1 MNDET
6 AVRRVCDGDRDA
18 FEVLIRR
25 HAGAVLSFVHR
36 FLPSPDDAEDVSQ
49 DVFVQAFH
57 RLHQFDPSIG
67 QFRSWL
73 FRIAANMSMNE
84 LRRRERRQARESIV
98 ARDRDQDGQ
107 SAGADRLDGRM
118 SAGVRE
124 ALLSLPSKERQVI
137 LLAFYH
143 DMAYREISEL
153 LGIPLGTVKSR
164 IHCGVTRLRRV
175 FVPREEGESR

>member
-6 AVRRVCDGDRDA
+6 AVQRVCGGDRDA
-18 FEVLIRR
+18 FEVLIHR
-25 HAGAVLSFVHR
+25 HAGAVLGFVHR
-36 FLPSPDDAEDVSQ
+36 FLPDVDDAEDVAQ
-49 DVFVQAFH
+49 DVFVQAYH

-84 LRRRERRQARESIV
+84 LRRRERRRARESSL
-98 ARDRDQDGQ
+98 ARDRDQDALG
-107 SAGADRLDGRM
+107 AGADRLDGRM

-124 ALLSLPSKERQVI
+124 ALLSLPPKERQVI
-137 LLAFYH
+137 LLALYN

-164 IHCGVTRLRRV
+164 IHCGVTRLRRI

>member
-6 AVRRVCDGDRDA
+6 AVERVRDGDRDA
-18 FEVLIRR
+18 FEVLIHG
-25 HAGAVLSFVHR
+25 HAGAVLNFVHR
-36 FLPSPDDAEDVSQ
+36 FLPDRDDAEDVAQ

-67 QFRSWL
+67 QFKSWL

-84 LRRRERRQARESIV
+84 LRRRERRAARERV
-98 ARDRDQDGQ
+98 AVEEQEGILRDTAD
-107 SAGADRLDGRM
+107 DRLSGEEN
-118 SAGVRE
+118 AGVRE
-124 ALLSLPSKERQVI
+124 ALLALPPKERQVI

-164 IHCGVTRLRRV
+164 IHCGVTRLRRI
-175 FVPREEGESR
+175 FVPREDGESR

>member
-1 MNDET
+1 
-6 AVRRVCDGDRDA
+6 
-18 FEVLIRR
+18 
-25 HAGAVLSFVHR
+25 
-36 FLPSPDDAEDVSQ
+36 
-49 DVFVQAFH
+49 
-57 RLHQFDPSIG
+57 
-67 QFRSWL
+67 
-73 FRIAANMSMNE
+73 
-84 LRRRERRQARESIV
+84 
-98 ARDRDQDGQ
+98 
-107 SAGADRLDGRM
+107 M